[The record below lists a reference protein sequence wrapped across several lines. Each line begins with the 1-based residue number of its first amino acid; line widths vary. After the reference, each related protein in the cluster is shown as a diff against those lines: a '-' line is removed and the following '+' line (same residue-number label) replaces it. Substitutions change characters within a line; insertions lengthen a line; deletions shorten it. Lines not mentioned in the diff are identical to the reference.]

1 MNTAVSAPHK
11 AAYVLVEGGIGKES
25 KEHEWAG

>member
-11 AAYVLVEGGIGKES
+11 AAYVLVEGGNGRES
-25 KEHEWAG
+25 TEWTG